1 MSKQRDEAKAGMLA
15 GAIAGAGQAKT
26 DRKMAEEADRGR
38 MALILPITQIRDRAI
53 DTRPVNAV
61 EVLMMA
67 ESIVA
72 VGLLGPPCVDRNH
85 VLIAGAHRVAA
96 ARLLLASPD
105 DRLAHLAGVEGFDEE
120 MGERIAALPPL
131 DQLPEQIA
139 GGRMPVLVRTDLD
152 AVADPAG
159 ALAAEAAENTA
170 RKQYTPAQVRT
181 LAGRL
186 VQAGFIQPAWG
197 QGRLKKG
204 EKSLRPALE
213 KILGVNGRQVRRLL
227 GQELE
232 GERKQADLASLLKR
246 LRKAAEAV
254 AAHEVAQGERLP
266 EVRRIMD
273 LAGTMAQAIA
283 NIPKTEINKAQQP

>member
-1 MSKQRDEAKAGMLA
+1 MLA

-72 VGLLGPPCVDRNH
+72 V
-85 VLIAGAHRVAA
+85 
-96 ARLLLASPD
+96 
-105 DRLAHLAGVEGFDEE
+105 
-120 MGERIAALPPL
+120 
-131 DQLPEQIA
+131 
-139 GGRMPVLVRTDLD
+139 
-152 AVADPAG
+152 
-159 ALAAEAAENTA
+159 
-170 RKQYTPAQVRT
+170 
-181 LAGRL
+181 
-186 VQAGFIQPAWG
+186 
-197 QGRLKKG
+197 
-204 EKSLRPALE
+204 
-213 KILGVNGRQVRRLL
+213 
-227 GQELE
+227 
-232 GERKQADLASLLKR
+232 
-246 LRKAAEAV
+246 

>member
-1 MSKQRDEAKAGMLA
+1 
-15 GAIAGAGQAKT
+15 
-26 DRKMAEEADRGR
+26 
-38 MALILPITQIRDRAI
+38 
-53 DTRPVNAV
+53 
-61 EVLMMA
+61 
-67 ESIVA
+67 
-72 VGLLGPPCVDRNH
+72 
-85 VLIAGAHRVAA
+85 
-96 ARLLLASPD
+96 
-105 DRLAHLAGVEGFDEE
+105 
-120 MGERIAALPPL
+120 
-131 DQLPEQIA
+131 
-139 GGRMPVLVRTDLD
+139 MPVLVRTDLD

-186 VQAGFIQPAWG
+186 VQAGFRESV
-197 QGRLKKG
+197 GRPKKG
-204 EKSLRPALE
+204 EKALRPALE

-246 LRKAAEAV
+246 LRNAAEAV

>member
-1 MSKQRDEAKAGMLA
+1 MLA

-105 DRLAHLAGVEGFDEE
+105 DRLAHLAGVEGFDELE
-120 MGERIAALPPL
+120 MGERIDALPPL

-186 VQAGFIQPAWG
+186 VQAGFRESV
-197 QGRLKKG
+197 GRPKKG
-204 EKSLRPALE
+204 EKALRPALE

-246 LRKAAEAV
+246 LRRAAEAV

>member
-38 MALILPITQIRDRAI
+38 MALILPNTQIRDRAI

-105 DRLAHLAGVEGFDEE
+105 DRLAHLAGVEGFDELE
-120 MGERIAALPPL
+120 MGERIDALPPL

-186 VQAGFIQPAWG
+186 VQAGFRESV
-197 QGRLKKG
+197 GRPKKG
-204 EKSLRPALE
+204 EKALRPALE

-246 LRKAAEAV
+246 LRRAAEAV

>member
-26 DRKMAEEADRGR
+26 DRKIAEEADRGR

-105 DRLAHLAGVEGFDEE
+105 DRLAHLAGVEGFDELE
-120 MGERIAALPPL
+120 MGERIDALPPL

-186 VQAGFIQPAWG
+186 VQAGFRESV
-197 QGRLKKG
+197 GRPKKG
-204 EKSLRPALE
+204 EKALRPALE

-246 LRKAAEAV
+246 LRRAAEAV

>member
-105 DRLAHLAGVEGFDEE
+105 DRLAHLAGVEGFDELE
-120 MGERIAALPPL
+120 MG
-131 DQLPEQIA
+131 A

-186 VQAGFIQPAWG
+186 VQAGFRESV
-197 QGRLKKG
+197 GRPKKG
-204 EKSLRPALE
+204 EKALRPALE

-246 LRKAAEAV
+246 LRRAAEAV

>member
-85 VLIAGAHRVAA
+85 VLIAGAHRMAA
-96 ARLLLASPD
+96 ARLLLTPPH
-105 DRLAHLAGVEGFDEE
+105 DRLAHLAGVEGFDAE
-120 MGERIAALPPL
+120 MGERIDALPPL

-170 RKQYTPAQVRT
+170 RKQYTPAQVRS

-186 VQAGFIQPAWG
+186 VQAGFRESV
-197 QGRLKKG
+197 GRPKKG
-204 EKSLRPALE
+204 EKALRPALE

-246 LRKAAEAV
+246 LRRAAEAV

>member
-1 MSKQRDEAKAGMLA
+1 MSKQADIAKAGMLA
-15 GAIAGAGQAKT
+15 GAIAGTGQSVT
-26 DRKMAEEADRGR
+26 DRKLAAQTERSR
-38 MALILPITQIRDRAI
+38 MAAILPITSIRSRAI
-53 DTRPVNAV
+53 DTRPVSAA

-96 ARLLLASPD
+96 ARLLLTPPD
-105 DRLAHLAGVEGFDEE
+105 DRRSHLAGVEGFTEE
-120 MGERIAALPPL
+120 MSERIDALPPL

-181 LAGRL
+181 LAERL
-186 VQAGFIQPAWG
+186 VQAGFRESV
-197 QGRLKKG
+197 GRPKKG
-204 EKSLRPALE
+204 EKALRPALE

-246 LRKAAEAV
+246 LRKTAEAV
-254 AAHEVAQGERLP
+254 AAHHVPQGQRNP
-266 EVRRIMD
+266 ELRQILDM
-273 LAGTMAQAIA
+273 AGIIAKGIEGLDKTKLTAIQE
-283 NIPKTEINKAQQP
+283 P

>member
-38 MALILPITQIRDRAI
+38 MALILPITQIRERTI

-85 VLIAGAHRVAA
+85 VLIAGAHRMAA
-96 ARLLLASPD
+96 ARLLLTPPH
-105 DRLAHLAGVEGFDEE
+105 DRLAHLAGVEGFDAE

-170 RKQYTPAQVRT
+170 RKQYTPAQVRA
-181 LAGRL
+181 LAERL
-186 VQAGFIQPAWG
+186 AQAGFRESV
-197 QGRLKKG
+197 GRPKKG
-204 EKSLRPALE
+204 EKALRPALE
-213 KILGVNGRQVRRLL
+213 KILGIDGRHVRRLL
-227 GQELE
+227 GNEQAEDK
-232 GERKQADLASLLKR
+232 KQADLVALLKR
-246 LRKAAEAV
+246 LRKMAVAV
-254 AAHEVAQGERLP
+254 AAHGIPQGERLP
-266 EVRRIMD
+266 EIRRIMD
-273 LAGTMAQAIA
+273 LAGTIAQAIA
-283 NIPKTEINKAQQP
+283 DIPESELNKAKQT

>member
-1 MSKQRDEAKAGMLA
+1 MSKQREEAQAGMLA
-15 GAIAGAGQAKT
+15 GAIAGTGQSVT
-26 DRKMAEEADRGR
+26 DRKMAAQTERSR
-38 MALILPITQIRDRAI
+38 MAAILPITSIRSRAI
-53 DTRPVNAV
+53 DTRPVSAA

-96 ARLLLASPD
+96 ARLLIAPPH
-105 DRLAHLAGVEGFDEE
+105 DRRAYLAGIEGFTEE
-120 MGERIAALPPL
+120 MSERIDALPPL

-139 GGRMPVLVRTDLD
+139 GGKMPVLVRTDLD

-181 LAGRL
+181 LAERL
-186 VQAGFIQPAWG
+186 VQAGFRESV
-197 QGRLKKG
+197 GRPKKG
-204 EKSLRPALE
+204 EKALRPALE

-246 LRKAAEAV
+246 LRKTAEAV
-254 AAHEVAQGERLP
+254 AVHHIPQGQRNP
-266 EVRRIMD
+266 ELRQILDM
-273 LAGTMAQAIA
+273 AGIIA
-283 NIPKTEINKAQQP
+283 KGIEGLDKTKLTATQEP

>member
-26 DRKMAEEADRGR
+26 DRKLAEEADRGR
-38 MALILPITQIRDRAI
+38 MALILPITQIRERAI
-53 DTRPVNAV
+53 DTRPVSAA

-85 VLIAGAHRVAA
+85 VLIAGAHRMAA
-96 ARLLLASPD
+96 ARLLLTPPQGRRAY
-105 DRLAHLAGVEGFDEE
+105 LAAVEGFNELE
-120 MGERIAALPPL
+120 MGERIDALPAV

-139 GGRMPVLVRTDLD
+139 GGKMPVLVRTDLD

-170 RKQYTPAQVRT
+170 RKQYTPAQVRA
-181 LAGRL
+181 LAERL
-186 VQAGFIQPAWG
+186 VQAGFVQPEWG

-204 EKSLRPALE
+204 QKSLRPALE
-213 KILGVNGRQVRRLL
+213 KILGVKSRQVRRLL
-227 GQELE
+227 GQEQA
-232 GERKQADLASLLKR
+232 GDKRQADLAAVLKR

-254 AAHEVAQGERLP
+254 AAHHVPQGQRNP
-266 EVRRIMD
+266 ELRQILNM
-273 LAGTMAQAIA
+273 AGVIA
-283 NIPKTEINKAQQP
+283 KGIEGLDKSKLTAT

>member
-105 DRLAHLAGVEGFDEE
+105 DRLAHLAGVEGFDELE
-120 MGERIAALPPL
+120 MGERIDALPPL

-186 VQAGFIQPAWG
+186 VQAGFRESV
-197 QGRLKKG
+197 GRPKKG
-204 EKSLRPALE
+204 EKALRPALE

-246 LRKAAEAV
+246 LRNAAEAV

>member
-1 MSKQRDEAKAGMLA
+1 MLA

-26 DRKMAEEADRGR
+26 DRKLAEEADRGR
-38 MALILPITQIRDRAI
+38 MAVILPITQIRERAI

-72 VGLLGPPCVDRNH
+72 VGLLGPPCVDRHH

-96 ARLLLASPD
+96 ARLLLTPPH
-105 DRLAHLAGVEGFDEE
+105 DRRSHLSAVEGFDELE
-120 MGERIAALPPL
+120 MGERIDALPPL

-170 RKQYTPAQVRT
+170 RKQYTPAQVRA
-181 LAGRL
+181 LAERL
-186 VQAGFIQPAWG
+186 VQAGFVQPEWG

-204 EKSLRPALE
+204 QKSLRPALE
-213 KILGVNGRQVRRLL
+213 KILGVNARHVRRLL
-227 GQELE
+227 GK
-232 GERKQADLASLLKR
+232 ERAEDKRQADLAAMLKR
-246 LRKAAEAV
+246 LRKTAESV
-254 AAHEVAQGERLP
+254 AAHEIPQGQRWP
-266 EVRRIMD
+266 EIRRVIDM
-273 LAGTMAQAIA
+273 AGTISKAITA
-283 NIPKTEINKAQQP
+283 IPKDELNKAKQT

>member
-105 DRLAHLAGVEGFDEE
+105 DRLAHLAGVEGFDELE
-120 MGERIAALPPL
+120 MGERIDALPPL

-170 RKQYTPAQVRT
+170 RTQYTPAQVRP

-186 VQAGFIQPAWG
+186 VQAGFRESV
-197 QGRLKKG
+197 GRPKKG
-204 EKSLRPALE
+204 EKALRPALE

-246 LRKAAEAV
+246 LRRAAEAV

>member
-38 MALILPITQIRDRAI
+38 MALILPITQIRERTI

-85 VLIAGAHRVAA
+85 VLIAGAHRMAA
-96 ARLLLASPD
+96 ARLLLTPPH
-105 DRLAHLAGVEGFDEE
+105 DRRSHLAAVEGFDELE
-120 MGERIAALPPL
+120 MGERIDALPPL

-159 ALAAEAAENTA
+159 ALAAEAVENTA
-170 RKQYTPAQVRT
+170 RKQYTPAQVRA
-181 LAGRL
+181 LAERL
-186 VQAGFIQPAWG
+186 VQAGFRESV
-197 QGRLKKG
+197 GRPKKG
-204 EKSLRPALE
+204 EKALRPALE
-213 KILGVNGRQVRRLL
+213 KILGIDGRHVRRLL
-227 GQELE
+227 GNEQAEDK
-232 GERKQADLASLLKR
+232 KQADLVAMLKR
-246 LRKAAEAV
+246 LRKMAVAV
-254 AAHEVAQGERLP
+254 AAHGIPQGERLP
-266 EVRRIMD
+266 EIRRIMD

-283 NIPKTEINKAQQP
+283 DIPESELNKAKQT